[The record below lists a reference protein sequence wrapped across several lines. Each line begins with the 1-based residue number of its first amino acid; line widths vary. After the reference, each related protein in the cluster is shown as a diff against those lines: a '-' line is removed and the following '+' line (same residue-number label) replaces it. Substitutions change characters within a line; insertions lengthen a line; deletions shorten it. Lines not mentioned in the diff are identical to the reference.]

1 MLESEN
7 FTPKK
12 FKNILKNLI
21 KIIIYNDH
29 LAKLKFKSIFNAF
42 RNKKIYTSVEDLNKS
57 FIIYPLNQ
65 PNDEQLLVRAPN
77 YLKNKDTI
85 KLIARN
91 LPKNIVLVVKEHPV
105 NPGMISYK
113 DIKEIL
119 SEFNNIVFVNPKLAI
134 RPIILESK
142 GLITVN
148 STAGIEAL
156 MCNKKIIVLG
166 ESYYKYNSMV
176 YRPSSE
182 TELKNSLLKLISDT
196 KYNFDDTRT
205 MLKKLLNQSYPE
217 PNSYP
222 SKEKYGD
229 RVVGEAIRYKLNQ

>member
-1 MLESEN
+1 
-7 FTPKK
+7 
-12 FKNILKNLI
+12 
-21 KIIIYNDH
+21 
-29 LAKLKFKSIFNAF
+29 
-42 RNKKIYTSVEDLNKS
+42 
-57 FIIYPLNQ
+57 
-65 PNDEQLLVRAPN
+65 
-77 YLKNKDTI
+77 
-85 KLIARN
+85 
-91 LPKNIVLVVKEHPV
+91 
-105 NPGMISYK
+105 MISYK

-229 RVVGEAIRYKLNQ
+229 RVVGEAIRYKLNQLLDRSNWSIANYLIIA